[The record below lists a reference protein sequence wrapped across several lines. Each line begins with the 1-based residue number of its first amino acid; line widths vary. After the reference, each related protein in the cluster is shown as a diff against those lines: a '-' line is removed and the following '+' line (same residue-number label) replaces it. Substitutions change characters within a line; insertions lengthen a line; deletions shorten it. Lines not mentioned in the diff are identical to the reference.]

1 MKLRNILLF
10 TFAIVSTSCNF
21 VSAQSNE
28 RISPDLSS
36 SDIVKYKQDLKLASD
51 ASSACYTRYRMVRGI
66 PYDQAIH
73 NFISSTEYCGSP
85 EDAVETLCTMYRGKK
100 VDWLAFGLGD
110 RQVND
115 KYCY

>member
-36 SDIVKYKQDLKLASD
+36 SDIVKYKQALSQASD
-51 ASSACYTRYRMVRGI
+51 AGRACSIRYRMVYGYA
-66 PYDQAIH
+66 YDDAIDSSAG
-73 NFISSTEYCGSP
+73 FINY
-85 EDAVETLCTMYRGKK
+85 A
-100 VDWLAFGLGD
+100 
-110 RQVND
+110 